1 MILNEL
7 FDVIDRTRD
16 AAHWR
21 SAFGEPQTVGETTVI
36 PVAQVGHAYGLGFG
50 QGEGSPKTEEAVVP
64 SGEGGGAGG
73 GFSAKP
79 IGMIVVCQDRVYF
92 EETEDSTKIA
102 LAGIGIA
109 ALFLLQLGITLRA
122 IFGRR

>member
-7 FDVIDRTRD
+7 FDLIERTRQ

-21 SAFGEPQTVGETTVI
+21 SAFGEPQTIGETTVI

-50 QGEGSPKTEEAVVP
+50 HSEGSPETGDATMPE
-64 SGEGGGAGG
+64 GEGGGAGG

-79 IGMIVVCQDRVYF
+79 IGMIVVTEDCVYF
-92 EETEDSTKIA
+92 EETEDSSKIA
-102 LAGIGIA
+102 LAGIGLT
-109 ALFLLQLGITLRA
+109 ALLFLQLGITLRA
-122 IFGRR
+122 VFGRR